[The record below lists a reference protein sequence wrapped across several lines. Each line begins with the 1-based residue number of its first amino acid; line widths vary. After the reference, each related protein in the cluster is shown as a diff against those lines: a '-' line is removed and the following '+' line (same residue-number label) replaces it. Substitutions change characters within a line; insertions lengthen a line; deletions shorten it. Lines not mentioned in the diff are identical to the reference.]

1 MQSYSEVH
9 KLQLLLPL
17 LHEFACF
24 KIDQNRIEY
33 AQYFS
38 FRQHLSIDDEIN
50 NKQVISACSLKFRAL
65 IGPSSERNS

>member
-17 LHEFACF
+17 LHGFACF
-24 KIDQNRIEY
+24 KIDQLIEY

-38 FRQHLSIDDEIN
+38 FKSQMYLVSAV
-50 NKQVISACSLKFRAL
+50 NKDSTCRLTIK
-65 IGPSSERNS
+65 